1 VPVRESDSNAPQSVV
16 TVGGADSRT
25 ARTASRVGALAIALM
40 LAGCTAAVLFFG
52 TWRVQCPGLYYDEV
66 LYVEGWQPQRHFA
79 WYVGDVP
86 VMSLSYLGALKSW
99 LYWPLRDRLSV
110 EWVRAPWILSAVVC
124 LLLTYLVCRR
134 LAGRTAGMWAA
145 LLLAVDPAFLF
156 LHRLDWGPV
165 AIAMLLRM
173 ASLALVLRWRAVGG
187 DARLVVAALLIGIGL
202 YDKVIF
208 AWYVAA
214 LVVAALATWPSWG
227 GARLRVVVASLVAL
241 ALGAL
246 PLLAYNVR
254 FPLATFGNNTILT
267 TEPLL
272 RQLGTRL
279 TLMAET
285 LSGAGVYHFVNG
297 QPLAA
302 PLPCPGLP
310 PWLAGVVC
318 RSFPLPGA
326 WLPPATLLALL
337 AVAGIAPLRNAFAP
351 RFLAVLTVGI
361 GVIMLPV
368 AQATGAHHVAMLL
381 PFPQML
387 LAVVVVEAWRKR
399 SRWRL
404 PLVAAL
410 FAVLATGFA
419 VSARTLVSFG
429 GLCGR
434 GVWSPATY
442 ALAGFAANHPDDR
455 IMLADWG
462 FASQLHTLA
471 PGATLDDW
479 SWALRDDRATPADL
493 APVSN
498 RRTFLILHTHAT
510 TVFST
515 VRHRALAHVRAAG
528 LHARQVEVARDL
540 DGRATAFVLELVPR
554 RRGDR

>member
-1 VPVRESDSNAPQSVV
+1 MPGRENDSEAAPSVV

-25 ARTASRVGALAIALM
+25 ARTASRVGALAIALV

-66 LYVEGWQPQRHFA
+66 LFVEGWQPQGRFA
-79 WYVGDVP
+79 WYVGGGP

-110 EWVRAPWILSAVVC
+110 EWVRVPWVLCAVVC

-173 ASLALVLRWRAVGG
+173 ASLALVLRWRVVGG
-187 DARLVVAALLIGIGL
+187 DARLVLAALLIGIGL

-208 AWYVAA
+208 AWYVGA
-214 LVVAALATWPSWG
+214 LALAALATWQWWRVP
-227 GARLRVVVASLVAL
+227 RLRVSVAGFVAL
-241 ALGAL
+241 AAGAS
-246 PLLAYNVR
+246 PLVAYNVR
-254 FPLATFGNNTILT
+254 FPLATFRSNAILT
-267 TEPLL
+267 TEPLAH
-272 RQLGTRL
+272 QLTSRL
-279 TLMAET
+279 GLMADT
-285 LSGAGVYHFVNG
+285 LSGAGVYHFVNR

-310 PWLAGVVC
+310 SWLSRVACG
-318 RSFPLPGA
+318 SFPLDGT
-326 WLPPATLLALL
+326 WLPAVTVLTLV
-337 AVAGIAPLRNAFAP
+337 AVAVSAPLRNGFAS
-351 RFLAVLTVGI
+351 RFLALLTLGVGL
-361 GVIMLPV
+361 IMLPV

-387 LAVVVVEAWRKR
+387 LAVVVVEAWRRR

-404 PLVAAL
+404 PLIVAL
-410 FAVLATGFA
+410 LGVLGTGFA
-419 VSARTLVSFG
+419 VSTRTLLSFG

-434 GVWSPATY
+434 GVWSPGTY
-442 ALAGFAANHPDDR
+442 AIADFVDAHRHDR
-455 IMLADWG
+455 FVVADWG

-471 PGATLDDW
+471 PKAELDDW
-479 SWALRDDRATPADL
+479 SWALREDRATPADV
-493 APVSN
+493 ATVSN
-498 RRTFLILHTHAT
+498 RRTFLLVHSDAT
-510 TVFST
+510 TIFEGT
-515 VRHRALAHVRAAG
+515 RRRALGIVRAAG
-528 LHARQVEVARDL
+528 LRAKRVTIARDL
-540 DGRATAFVLELVPR
+540 DGRATASVLELVPR
-554 RRGDR
+554 SPRRP